1 MKKYTFKIDNTAKT
15 TTNSSNTYSEI
26 IDNIISSNVIKNN
39 PWFATI
45 DETPKRKKNININ
58 IDITRKPKKTYTYN
72 SIDYGDIFDMIKFIY
87 DYKCEKPSY
96 DFKLPDG
103 TPVKMFSDEIQ
114 IGYDLI
120 PLTGF
125 TRAIYD
131 SLSESSRKRIIDIYI
146 DITHAA

>member
-15 TTNSSNTYSEI
+15 TTNPSNTYSEI
-26 IDNIISSNVIKNN
+26 IDNIISSNVMKNN
-39 PWFATI
+39 PWFANI
-45 DETPKRKKNININ
+45 ETPKRKKDININ
-58 IDITRKPKKTYTYN
+58 IDITRKPKKTYTYD

-87 DYKCEKPSY
+87 DYKREKPSY

-120 PLTGF
+120 PLTGL
-125 TRAIYD
+125 TRAFYD
-131 SLSESSRKRIIDIYI
+131 TLSESSRKHIIDIYI
-146 DITHAA
+146 DITRAA

>member
-15 TTNSSNTYSEI
+15 TTNPSNTYSEI

-45 DETPKRKKNININ
+45 DETPKRKKDININ

-72 SIDYGDIFDMIKFIY
+72 SIDYGDIFDIIKFIY

-96 DFKLPDG
+96 DFKLHDG

>member
-15 TTNSSNTYSEI
+15 TINPSNTYSEI

-45 DETPKRKKNININ
+45 NETPKRKKDININ
-58 IDITRKPKKTYTYN
+58 IDITRKPKKTYTYDN
-72 SIDYGDIFDMIKFIY
+72 IDYGDIFDMIEFIY
-87 DYKCEKPSY
+87 NYKCEKPSY
-96 DFKLPDG
+96 DFKLPGG

-131 SLSESSRKRIIDIYI
+131 SLSESSRKQIIDIYI

>member
-1 MKKYTFKIDNTAKT
+1 MKKYTFKIDNTANT
-15 TTNSSNTYSEI
+15 TTNPSNTYSEI

-87 DYKCEKPSY
+87 NYKCEKPSY

>member
-15 TTNSSNTYSEI
+15 TTNPSNTYSEI

-72 SIDYGDIFDMIKFIY
+72 SIDYGDIFDIIKFIY

-96 DFKLPDG
+96 DFKLHDG

>member
-15 TTNSSNTYSEI
+15 TTNPSNTYSEI

-45 DETPKRKKNININ
+45 DETPKRKKDININ

-96 DFKLPDG
+96 DFKLLDG

>member
-15 TTNSSNTYSEI
+15 TINPSNTYSEI

-45 DETPKRKKNININ
+45 NETPKRKKDININ
-58 IDITRKPKKTYTYN
+58 IDITRKPKKTYTYDN
-72 SIDYGDIFDMIKFIY
+72 IDYGDIFDMIKFIY
-87 DYKCEKPSY
+87 NYKCEKPSY
-96 DFKLPDG
+96 DFKLHDG

-131 SLSESSRKRIIDIYI
+131 SLSESSRKQIIDIYI

>member
-15 TTNSSNTYSEI
+15 TTNPSNTYSEI
-26 IDNIISSNVIKNN
+26 IDNIISSNVMKNN
-39 PWFATI
+39 PWFANI
-45 DETPKRKKNININ
+45 ETPKRKKDININ
-58 IDITRKPKKTYTYN
+58 IDITRKPKKTYTYD

-87 DYKCEKPSY
+87 DYKREKPSY

-120 PLTGF
+120 PLTGL
-125 TRAIYD
+125 TRTFYD
-131 SLSESSRKRIIDIYI
+131 TLSESSRKHIIDIYI
-146 DITHAA
+146 DITRAA

>member
-15 TTNSSNTYSEI
+15 TTNPSNTYSEI

-45 DETPKRKKNININ
+45 EETPKRKKNININ

-96 DFKLPDG
+96 DFKLHDG

>member
-15 TTNSSNTYSEI
+15 TINPSNTYSEI

-45 DETPKRKKNININ
+45 NETPKRKKDININ
-58 IDITRKPKKTYTYN
+58 IDITRKPKKTYTYDN
-72 SIDYGDIFDMIKFIY
+72 IDYGDIFDMIKFIY

-96 DFKLPDG
+96 DFKLHDG

-131 SLSESSRKRIIDIYI
+131 SLSESSRKQIIDIYI

>member
-15 TTNSSNTYSEI
+15 TINPSNTYSEI

-87 DYKCEKPSY
+87 DYKCERPSY

>member
-15 TTNSSNTYSEI
+15 TTNPSNTYSEI

-125 TRAIYD
+125 TREYYN
-131 SLSESSRKRIIDIYI
+131 SLSESTRKHIIDITI
-146 DITHAA
+146 DIQRAA

>member
-15 TTNSSNTYSEI
+15 TINPSNTYSEI

-45 DETPKRKKNININ
+45 EETPKRKKNININ

-96 DFKLPDG
+96 DFKLPG
-103 TPVKMFSDEIQ
+103 GIPVKMFSDEIQ

>member
-15 TTNSSNTYSEI
+15 TTNPSNTYSEI

-45 DETPKRKKNININ
+45 DETPKRKKDININ

-96 DFKLPDG
+96 DFKLHDG

>member
-15 TTNSSNTYSEI
+15 TINPSNTYSEI

-45 DETPKRKKNININ
+45 NETPKRKKDININ
-58 IDITRKPKKTYTYN
+58 IDITRKPKKTYTYDN
-72 SIDYGDIFDMIKFIY
+72 IDYGDIFDMIKFIY

-96 DFKLPDG
+96 DFKLPGG

-131 SLSESSRKRIIDIYI
+131 SLSESSRKQIIDIYI

>member
-15 TTNSSNTYSEI
+15 TINPSNTYSEI

-87 DYKCEKPSY
+87 NYKCEKPSY
-96 DFKLPDG
+96 DFKLHDG

-131 SLSESSRKRIIDIYI
+131 SLSESSRKQIIDIYI

>member
-1 MKKYTFKIDNTAKT
+1 MKKYTFKIDNTANT
-15 TTNSSNTYSEI
+15 TTNPSNTYSEI
-26 IDNIISSNVIKNN
+26 IDNIISSNIIKNN

-45 DETPKRKKNININ
+45 EETPKRKKNININ

>member
-15 TTNSSNTYSEI
+15 TINPSNTYSEI

-45 DETPKRKKNININ
+45 NETPKRKKEININ
-58 IDITRKPKKTYTYN
+58 IDITRKPKKTYTYDN
-72 SIDYGDIFDMIKFIY
+72 IDYGDIFDMIKFIY
-87 DYKCEKPSY
+87 NYKCEKPSY
-96 DFKLPDG
+96 DFKLPGG

-131 SLSESSRKRIIDIYI
+131 SLSESSRKQIIDIYI

>member
-15 TTNSSNTYSEI
+15 TTNPSNTYSEI

-87 DYKCEKPSY
+87 NYKCKKPSY

-114 IGYDLI
+114 IGHDPI

>member
-1 MKKYTFKIDNTAKT
+1 MKKYTFKIDNTANT
-15 TTNSSNTYSEI
+15 TTNPSNTYSEI

-125 TRAIYD
+125 TRTIYD

>member
-1 MKKYTFKIDNTAKT
+1 MKKYTFKIDNTANT
-15 TTNSSNTYSEI
+15 TTNPSNTYSEI

-45 DETPKRKKNININ
+45 EETPKRKKNININ

-87 DYKCEKPSY
+87 NYKCEKPSY

>member
-15 TTNSSNTYSEI
+15 TINPSNTYSEI

-45 DETPKRKKNININ
+45 NETPKRKKDININ
-58 IDITRKPKKTYTYN
+58 IDITRKPKKTYTYDN
-72 SIDYGDIFDMIKFIY
+72 IDYGDIFDMIKFIY
-87 DYKCEKPSY
+87 NYKCEKPSY
-96 DFKLPDG
+96 DFKLPGG

-131 SLSESSRKRIIDIYI
+131 SLSESSRKQIIDIYI

>member
-15 TTNSSNTYSEI
+15 TTNPSNTYSEI

-96 DFKLPDG
+96 DFKLPGG

-131 SLSESSRKRIIDIYI
+131 SLSESSRKQIIDIYI

>member
-15 TTNSSNTYSEI
+15 TTNHSNTYSEI

-58 IDITRKPKKTYTYN
+58 IDITRKPKKTYTYDN
-72 SIDYGDIFDMIKFIY
+72 IDYGDIFDMIKFIY

-125 TRAIYD
+125 TRAIYN

>member
-15 TTNSSNTYSEI
+15 TINPSNTYSEI

-45 DETPKRKKNININ
+45 NETPKRKKDININ
-58 IDITRKPKKTYTYN
+58 IDITRKPKKTYTYD
-72 SIDYGDIFDMIKFIY
+72 SIDYGDIFDAIKFIY
-87 DYKCEKPSY
+87 DYKREKPSY
-96 DFKLPDG
+96 DFKLYDG

-120 PLTGF
+120 PLNNF
-125 TRAIYD
+125 TKAYYD
-131 SLSESSRKRIIDIYI
+131 LLSEDTRKHIIDIYI
-146 DITHAA
+146 DIKHAA

>member
-15 TTNSSNTYSEI
+15 TTNPSNTYSEI

-125 TRAIYD
+125 THAIYD

>member
-1 MKKYTFKIDNTAKT
+1 MKKYTFKIDNTANT
-15 TTNSSNTYSEI
+15 TTNPSNTYSEI

-45 DETPKRKKNININ
+45 EETPKRKKNININ

>member
-15 TTNSSNTYSEI
+15 TTNPSNTYSEI

-58 IDITRKPKKTYTYN
+58 IDITRKPKKTYTYDN
-72 SIDYGDIFDMIKFIY
+72 IDYGDIFDMIKFIY

-96 DFKLPDG
+96 DFKLHDG

-131 SLSESSRKRIIDIYI
+131 SLSESSRKQIIDIYI

>member
-15 TTNSSNTYSEI
+15 TTNPSNTYSEI

-58 IDITRKPKKTYTYN
+58 IDITHKPKKTYTYDN
-72 SIDYGDIFDMIKFIY
+72 IDYGNIFDMIKVIY
-87 DYKCEKPSY
+87 NYKCEKPSY

>member
-15 TTNSSNTYSEI
+15 TINPSNTYSEI

-96 DFKLPDG
+96 DFKLHDG